1 MGETP
6 QVAQFI
12 ARDCGYADVQPIEP
26 EDEKAALRWWHDRP
40 ACPLTA
46 FQPTGPAG
54 DPFEGALIVSSQ
66 THPSPP
72 DSLPARISKIEQAL
86 AAVETPDQAKQ
97 VIAIADAA
105 IAYAKSLG
113 REFVDARRK
122 AEALKLDAERRLGEF
137 LRAMPKAI
145 GGRPTK
151 TPTKSEGVSA
161 ATVAELGIDYKT
173 SARVQKLAE
182 LPAETV
188 EAIKAGELSVNQA
201 IAPKPA
207 APKVSEADTLKARIA
222 ELEQALTEAR
232 DAAADAGALAQDLLM
247 QIEGEADKRL
257 EQLRAELKA
266 TQVTRDIALREN
278 AALKR
283 EVKRLQR
290 QVGVAQ

>member
-1 MGETP
+1 MTE
-6 QVAQFI
+6 
-12 ARDCGYADVQPIEP
+12 
-26 EDEKAALRWWHDRP
+26 
-40 ACPLTA
+40 
-46 FQPTGPAG
+46 
-54 DPFEGALIVSSQ
+54 
-66 THPSPP
+66 
-72 DSLPARISKIEQAL
+72 SLPARISKIEQAL

-145 GGRPTK
+145 GARGIGT
-151 TPTKSEGVSA
+151 SA
-161 ATVAELGIDYKT
+161 VPKENRTGTLADLGIDKKE
-173 SARVQKLAE
+173 SARAQKLAT
-182 LPAETV
+182 LPEETV
-188 EAIKAGELSVNQA
+188 QAIKAGELSVA
-201 IAPKPA
+201 KALAPEAPKPA
-207 APKVSEADTLKARIA
+207 KPKVDELARAKDIIADLQER
-222 ELEQALTEAR
+222 LTDLSDVAR
-232 DAAADAGALAQDLLM
+232 DLQAQV
-247 QIEGEADKRL
+247 EGQADKRV

-290 QVGVAQ
+290 QLGVAQ

>member
-1 MGETP
+1 MTE
-6 QVAQFI
+6 
-12 ARDCGYADVQPIEP
+12 
-26 EDEKAALRWWHDRP
+26 
-40 ACPLTA
+40 
-46 FQPTGPAG
+46 
-54 DPFEGALIVSSQ
+54 
-66 THPSPP
+66 
-72 DSLPARISKIEQAL
+72 SLPARISKIEQAL
-86 AAVETPDQAKQ
+86 ATVETPDQAKQ

-182 LPAETV
+182 LPHETV

-207 APKVSEADTLKARIA
+207 APRASKTDTLQARVSELQAENAVLVERIA
-222 ELEQALTEAR
+222 EVAQDAEEAIA
-232 DAAADAGALAQDLLM
+232 DNASMAAAFESDDKLAPLLA
-247 QIEGEADKRL
+247 ETKR
-257 EQLRAELKA
+257 LRAEIVIARQRINGLMNEKNEAVRAAKSWQRKYEKLKGGA
-266 TQVTRDIALREN
+266 
-278 AALKR
+278 
-283 EVKRLQR
+283 
-290 QVGVAQ
+290 

>member
-1 MGETP
+1 MTE
-6 QVAQFI
+6 
-12 ARDCGYADVQPIEP
+12 
-26 EDEKAALRWWHDRP
+26 
-40 ACPLTA
+40 
-46 FQPTGPAG
+46 
-54 DPFEGALIVSSQ
+54 
-66 THPSPP
+66 
-72 DSLPARISKIEQAL
+72 SLPARISKIEQAL
-86 AAVETPDQAKQ
+86 ATVETPDQAKQ

-222 ELEQALTEAR
+222 ELERALTEAR

-266 TQVTRDIALREN
+266 TQVTRDQYMREN
-278 AALKR
+278 AELKR
-283 EVKRLQR
+283 QVKSYAKRL
-290 QVGVAQ
+290 GIKL

>member
-1 MGETP
+1 MTE
-6 QVAQFI
+6 
-12 ARDCGYADVQPIEP
+12 
-26 EDEKAALRWWHDRP
+26 
-40 ACPLTA
+40 
-46 FQPTGPAG
+46 
-54 DPFEGALIVSSQ
+54 
-66 THPSPP
+66 
-72 DSLPARISKIEQAL
+72 SLPARISKIEQAL

-182 LPAETV
+182 LPHETV

>member
-1 MGETP
+1 MTE
-6 QVAQFI
+6 
-12 ARDCGYADVQPIEP
+12 
-26 EDEKAALRWWHDRP
+26 
-40 ACPLTA
+40 
-46 FQPTGPAG
+46 
-54 DPFEGALIVSSQ
+54 
-66 THPSPP
+66 
-72 DSLPARISKIEQAL
+72 SLPARISKIEQAL

-137 LRAMPKAI
+137 WRTMPKAL
-145 GGRPTK
+145 GGRPEK
-151 TPTKSEGVSA
+151 TGTKSEPVFRRPNLGGTKSGPPKSSA
-161 ATVAELGIDYKT
+161 PTLADLGIDKKT

>member
-1 MGETP
+1 MTE
-6 QVAQFI
+6 
-12 ARDCGYADVQPIEP
+12 
-26 EDEKAALRWWHDRP
+26 
-40 ACPLTA
+40 
-46 FQPTGPAG
+46 
-54 DPFEGALIVSSQ
+54 
-66 THPSPP
+66 
-72 DSLPARISKIEQAL
+72 SLPARISKIEQAL

-137 LRAMPKAI
+137 LRTMPKAL
-145 GGRPTK
+145 GGRPEK
-151 TPTKSEGVSA
+151 TGTKSEPVFRRPNLGGTKSGPPKSSA
-161 ATVAELGIDYKT
+161 PTLADLGIDKKT

-188 EAIKAGELSVNQA
+188 EAIKAGELSVA
-201 IAPKPA
+201 KALAPEAPKPA
-207 APKVSEADTLKARIA
+207 KPKVDELARAKDIIADLQER
-222 ELEQALTEAR
+222 LTDLSDVAR
-232 DAAADAGALAQDLLM
+232 DLQAQV
-247 QIEGEADKRL
+247 EGQADKRV

-266 TQVTRDIALREN
+266 TQATRDIALREN

-290 QVGVAQ
+290 RLGEAQ

>member
-1 MGETP
+1 MTE
-6 QVAQFI
+6 
-12 ARDCGYADVQPIEP
+12 
-26 EDEKAALRWWHDRP
+26 
-40 ACPLTA
+40 
-46 FQPTGPAG
+46 
-54 DPFEGALIVSSQ
+54 
-66 THPSPP
+66 
-72 DSLPARISKIEQAL
+72 SLPARISKIEQAL
-86 AAVETPDQAKQ
+86 ATVETPDQAKQ

-151 TPTKSEGVSA
+151 TPTKSEGVSV

-182 LPAETV
+182 LPHETV

-290 QVGVAQ
+290 QIGVAQ

>member
-1 MGETP
+1 MAGASERT
-6 QVAQFI
+6 QRMADKVARESPGL
-12 ARDCGYADVQPIEP
+12 AREV
-26 EDEKAALRWWHDRP
+26 AA
-40 ACPLTA
+40 
-46 FQPTGPAG
+46 GN
-54 DPFEGALIVSSQ
+54 V
-66 THPSPP
+66 
-72 DSLPARISKIEQAL
+72 SLPAA
-86 AAVETPDQAKQ
+86 
-97 VIAIADAA
+97 
-105 IAYAKSLG
+105 
-113 REFVDARRK
+113 
-122 AEALKLDAERRLGEF
+122 
-137 LRAMPKAI
+137 
-145 GGRPTK
+145 
-151 TPTKSEGVSA
+151 
-161 ATVAELGIDYKT
+161 
-173 SARVQKLAE
+173 
-182 LPAETV
+182 V

>member
-1 MGETP
+1 MTLELHPLCTLFPRMAGP
-6 QVAQFI
+6 DFDALL
-12 ARDCGYADVQPIEP
+12 ADVAEHGLREPIVLHDGMILDGGNRYRACIEAGVEP
-26 EDEKAALRWWHDRP
+26 RFREFDGENIVSFVLSANLHRRHLTPGQQAAIVASATDWARAHAAGSNQYAHKAR
-40 ACPLTA
+40 
-46 FQPTGPAG
+46 GPATLP
-54 DPFEGALIVSSQ
+54 DLSTVADRAAMAGASERTQRMADKVARE
-66 THPSPP
+66 SPGLAREVAAGNV
-72 DSLPARISKIEQAL
+72 SLPAA
-86 AAVETPDQAKQ
+86 
-97 VIAIADAA
+97 
-105 IAYAKSLG
+105 
-113 REFVDARRK
+113 
-122 AEALKLDAERRLGEF
+122 
-137 LRAMPKAI
+137 
-145 GGRPTK
+145 
-151 TPTKSEGVSA
+151 
-161 ATVAELGIDYKT
+161 
-173 SARVQKLAE
+173 
-182 LPAETV
+182 V

-290 QVGVAQ
+290 QIGVAQ

>member
-1 MGETP
+1 MTE
-6 QVAQFI
+6 
-12 ARDCGYADVQPIEP
+12 
-26 EDEKAALRWWHDRP
+26 
-40 ACPLTA
+40 
-46 FQPTGPAG
+46 
-54 DPFEGALIVSSQ
+54 
-66 THPSPP
+66 
-72 DSLPARISKIEQAL
+72 SLPARISKIEQAL
-86 AAVETPDQAKQ
+86 ATVETPDQAKQ

-182 LPAETV
+182 LPHETV

>member
-1 MGETP
+1 MTE
-6 QVAQFI
+6 
-12 ARDCGYADVQPIEP
+12 
-26 EDEKAALRWWHDRP
+26 
-40 ACPLTA
+40 
-46 FQPTGPAG
+46 
-54 DPFEGALIVSSQ
+54 
-66 THPSPP
+66 
-72 DSLPARISKIEQAL
+72 SLPARISKIEQAL
-86 AAVETPDQAKQ
+86 ATVETPDQAKQ

-113 REFVDARRK
+113 RELVDARRK

-137 LRAMPKAI
+137 LRAAPKAI
-145 GGRPTK
+145 GTRGQLVGRDSSGG
-151 TPTKSEGVSA
+151 TKSVPPEKPSA
-161 ATVAELGIDYKT
+161 TLADLGIDKKT

>member
-1 MGETP
+1 MTE
-6 QVAQFI
+6 
-12 ARDCGYADVQPIEP
+12 
-26 EDEKAALRWWHDRP
+26 
-40 ACPLTA
+40 
-46 FQPTGPAG
+46 
-54 DPFEGALIVSSQ
+54 
-66 THPSPP
+66 
-72 DSLPARISKIEQAL
+72 SLPARISKIEQAL

-113 REFVDARRK
+113 RELVDARRK

-137 LRAMPKAI
+137 LRAAPKAI
-145 GGRPTK
+145 GTRGQLVGRDSSGG
-151 TPTKSEGVSA
+151 TKSVPPEKPSA
-161 ATVAELGIDYKT
+161 TLADLGIDKKT

>member
-1 MGETP
+1 MTE
-6 QVAQFI
+6 
-12 ARDCGYADVQPIEP
+12 
-26 EDEKAALRWWHDRP
+26 
-40 ACPLTA
+40 
-46 FQPTGPAG
+46 
-54 DPFEGALIVSSQ
+54 
-66 THPSPP
+66 
-72 DSLPARISKIEQAL
+72 SLPARISKIEQAL
-86 AAVETPDQAKQ
+86 ATVETPDQAKQ

-137 LRAMPKAI
+137 LRAAPKAI
-145 GGRPTK
+145 GTRGQLVGRDSSGG
-151 TPTKSEGVSA
+151 TKSVPPEKPSA
-161 ATVAELGIDYKT
+161 TLADLGIDKKT

>member
-1 MGETP
+1 MTE
-6 QVAQFI
+6 
-12 ARDCGYADVQPIEP
+12 
-26 EDEKAALRWWHDRP
+26 
-40 ACPLTA
+40 
-46 FQPTGPAG
+46 
-54 DPFEGALIVSSQ
+54 
-66 THPSPP
+66 
-72 DSLPARISKIEQAL
+72 SLPARISKIEQAL
-86 AAVETPDQAKQ
+86 AVVETPDQAKQ

-137 LRAMPKAI
+137 LRAAPKAI
-145 GGRPTK
+145 GTRGQLVGRDSSGG
-151 TPTKSEGVSA
+151 TKSVPPEKPSA
-161 ATVAELGIDYKT
+161 TLADLGIDKKT

>member
-1 MGETP
+1 MTE
-6 QVAQFI
+6 
-12 ARDCGYADVQPIEP
+12 
-26 EDEKAALRWWHDRP
+26 
-40 ACPLTA
+40 
-46 FQPTGPAG
+46 
-54 DPFEGALIVSSQ
+54 
-66 THPSPP
+66 
-72 DSLPARISKIEQAL
+72 SLPARISKIEQAL
-86 AAVETPDQAKQ
+86 ATVETPDQAKQ

-137 LRAMPKAI
+137 LRAAPKAI
-145 GGRPTK
+145 GTRGQLVGRDSSGG
-151 TPTKSEGVSA
+151 TKSVPPEKPSA
-161 ATVAELGIDYKT
+161 TLADLGIDKKT

-222 ELEQALTEAR
+222 ELERALTEAR

-290 QVGVAQ
+290 QIGVAQ

>member
-1 MGETP
+1 MTE
-6 QVAQFI
+6 
-12 ARDCGYADVQPIEP
+12 
-26 EDEKAALRWWHDRP
+26 
-40 ACPLTA
+40 
-46 FQPTGPAG
+46 
-54 DPFEGALIVSSQ
+54 
-66 THPSPP
+66 
-72 DSLPARISKIEQAL
+72 SLPARISKIEQAL
-86 AAVETPDQAKQ
+86 ATVETPDQAKQ

-182 LPAETV
+182 LPHETV

-290 QVGVAQ
+290 QIGVAQ